1 MKRKLF
7 FAIFSSFLI
16 YQSCGS
22 NSNEGDSSNLNENEE
37 KGLLENLSDAK
48 GAVNSLSKM
57 EEYAKEMETRI
68 KELKDLTPVSIDVL
82 KSALPEEIDGMKR
95 SSYEVGEM
103 SAMNISTGKA
113 EYASED
119 GNRRLSLEIMD
130 GAGEA
135 ASGLASI
142 LLLALQ
148 TDKDSENQSG
158 FERTTDL
165 NGIRAL
171 IKERSSGESKY
182 SEIQWIKDKRF
193 IMTLKGDGFAYN
205 DLATIQQKLNF
216 GDLK

>member
-16 YQSCGS
+16 YHSCGS

-37 KGLLENLSDAK
+37 KGLLENLSEAKDAVK
-48 GAVNSLSKM
+48 SLSKM
-57 EEYAKEMETRI
+57 EEYAKEMEIRI
-68 KELKDLTPVSIDVL
+68 KELKDLTPVSIDLL
-82 KSALPEEIDGMKR
+82 KLALPEEIDGMKR

-103 SAMNISTGKA
+103 SAMNIATGKA
-113 EYASED
+113 EYVSED
-119 GNRRLSLEIMD
+119 GNRRVSLEIMD

-148 TDKDSENQSG
+148 TDKDRENQSG

-193 IMTLKGDGFAYN
+193 IMTLKGDGYAYN
-205 DLATIQQKLNF
+205 DLASIQQKLNF